1 MCGWCGDLSWPIWP
15 WWWVVPLV
23 GIALCITMCM
33 FFKSRM
39 RNRHFCCWGGDR
51 SANLDEM
58 KREIESLKVDME
70 KMKEKQGG

>member
-1 MCGWCGDLSWPIWP
+1 MG
-15 WWWVVPLV
+15 
-23 GIALCITMCM
+23 
-33 FFKSRM
+33 
-39 RNRHFCCWGGDR
+39 NRHFCCWGGDR